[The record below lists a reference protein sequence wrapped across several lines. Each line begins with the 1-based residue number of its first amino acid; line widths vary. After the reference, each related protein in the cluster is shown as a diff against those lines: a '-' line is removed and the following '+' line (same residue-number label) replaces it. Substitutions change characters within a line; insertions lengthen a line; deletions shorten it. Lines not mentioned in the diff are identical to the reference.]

1 MGGRNGLPV
10 RWRCRGLGR
19 GLVLLN
25 MVDTPGHVN
34 FGMEVSKSLD
44 GVEGTVMLFD
54 SAVPPLNEFVIKIS

>member
-1 MGGRNGLPV
+1 MPG

-25 MVDTPGHVN
+25 MVDTPGHAD

-44 GVEGTVMLFD
+44 NMEGAVMLFD
-54 SAVPPLNEFVIKIS
+54 SAIPPLDEFVVEIS